1 MPHTPPT
8 IALDTGD
15 RVRATVG
22 LGSGFFRPQIAAGAA
37 GIIVRTYRDHRFD
50 VHFGRG
56 CVLKVSSDEIRLS
69 P

>member
-1 MPHTPPT
+1 MSNTAPA

-37 GIIVRTYRDHRFD
+37 GIIVRTYVDDRFD

-56 CVLKVSSDEIRLS
+56 CVLKVSSDEIRLT
-69 P
+69 